1 MHMAWERMA
10 FLYAIVLPP
19 LFLLALVGI
28 LAVDGAFVFYI
39 RDLFMNV
46 VGE

>member
-10 FLYAIVLPP
+10 FLYAITLPP

-28 LAVDGAFVFYI
+28 LAVDGAFVYYI
-39 RDLFMNV
+39 RDLFMSLTPS
-46 VGE
+46 